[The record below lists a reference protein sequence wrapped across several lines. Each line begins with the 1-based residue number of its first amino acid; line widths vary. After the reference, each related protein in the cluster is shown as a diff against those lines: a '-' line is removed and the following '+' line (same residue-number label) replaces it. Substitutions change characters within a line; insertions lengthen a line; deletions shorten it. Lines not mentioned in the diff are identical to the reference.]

1 MKWNLLRNTDLQDAG
16 TFESVSVETMA
27 QGKIFFLI
35 IKKKNQ
41 NNSKKIARNN
51 THFHFCI

>member
-51 THFHFCI
+51 THLPFCI